1 MSKFLLDTNICIYF
15 LKGKFNLISK
25 IEKIGLVNCFISE
38 ITVAELKYGAEKS
51 EQIVENKKKVEL
63 LLNKFTVIPIYTSL
77 DVYAKEKTKLSKKA
91 ESSRLAES
99 RFAES
104 SRLAE
109 SSRFAESSR
118 LAESSR
124 FAELST
130 QGTSLLSKIK
140 AYSSKLTAPLESDDY
155 DELFYSR

>member
-1 MSKFLLDTNICIYF
+1 VSKFLLDTNICIYF

-77 DVYAKEKTKLSKKA
+77 DVYAKEKTKLSKAGNIIDDFDLLIGATALTNNLVLVTNNTKHFK
-91 ESSRLAES
+91 RLKN
-99 RFAES
+99 
-104 SRLAE
+104 LNVQDW
-109 SSRFAESSR
+109 
-118 LAESSR
+118 
-124 FAELST
+124 T
-130 QGTSLLSKIK
+130 K
-140 AYSSKLTAPLESDDY
+140 
-155 DELFYSR
+155 

>member
-77 DVYAKEKTKLSKKA
+77 DVYAKEKTKLSKAGNIIDDFDLLIGATALTNNLVLVTNNTKHFK
-91 ESSRLAES
+91 RLKN
-99 RFAES
+99 
-104 SRLAE
+104 LNVQDW
-109 SSRFAESSR
+109 
-118 LAESSR
+118 
-124 FAELST
+124 T
-130 QGTSLLSKIK
+130 K
-140 AYSSKLTAPLESDDY
+140 
-155 DELFYSR
+155 